1 MEEEKVDGNLPPVAD
16 GLLEKIKN
24 TFFSQYEPVPAYSSG
39 VILKSTLEIFQALQ
53 KLYPN
58 EILYSCAD
66 VAQWMHEKGFS
77 FTETSEMRFEWM
89 LKDAVS

>member
-1 MEEEKVDGNLPPVAD
+1 MANEKIDGKIPPVGD

-24 TFFSQYEPVPAYSSG
+24 TFFAQYEPVSIYEAG
-39 VILKSTLEIFQALQ
+39 IILKSTLEIFQAMQ
-53 KLYPN
+53 KIYPT

-77 FTETSEMRFEWM
+77 FTQTSEMRFEWM
-89 LKDAVS
+89 LKDSSN